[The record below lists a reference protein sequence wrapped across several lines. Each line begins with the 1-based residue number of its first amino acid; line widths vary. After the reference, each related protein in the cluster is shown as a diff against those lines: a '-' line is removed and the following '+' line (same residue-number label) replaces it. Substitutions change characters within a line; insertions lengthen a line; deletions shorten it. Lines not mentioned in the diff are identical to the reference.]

1 MNATIPIL
9 GVLQSNISGHELS
22 RLQNCQE
29 RKSTNWQIVRLR
41 NHQRGKETY
50 PYEICYFNF
59 EISFT

>member
-1 MNATIPIL
+1 MDATIPIL

-22 RLQNCQE
+22 RLQE
-29 RKSTNWQIVRLR
+29 RKSTNWQTVRLR
-41 NHQRGKETY
+41 NHHRGKETY